1 MMKSG
6 TGGSAF
12 TWHPSTSPHLASHGV
27 SNQEC
32 CCICLTALVI
42 SATVIA
48 SPLHICTCSG
58 RKRYHPWGE
67 QLSALEH
74 GLPAFHS
81 APGCLLFTFPWR
93 HSLGCSLLWNLP
105 NSYLLLPQRASLI
118 PSIASVP
125 WVLTVRYSC
134 LSLSAAP
141 PKLWALS
148 RQKPSLVQHCSSS
161 IWLSDLPLFDE
172 AGTWPQITDNS
183 ILLNLFIKH
192 HWESFIYRDDAD

>member
-118 PSIASVP
+118 PSIASYPEFSLYVIVVFLCLLLP
-125 WVLTVRYSC
+125 QNCELSQGRSPVLFSIAVLVSGSVTY
-134 LSLSAAP
+134 LYLM
-141 PKLWALS
+141 
-148 RQKPSLVQHCSSS
+148 RQVL
-161 IWLSDLPLFDE
+161 DL
-172 AGTWPQITDNS
+172 
-183 ILLNLFIKH
+183 K
-192 HWESFIYRDDAD
+192 